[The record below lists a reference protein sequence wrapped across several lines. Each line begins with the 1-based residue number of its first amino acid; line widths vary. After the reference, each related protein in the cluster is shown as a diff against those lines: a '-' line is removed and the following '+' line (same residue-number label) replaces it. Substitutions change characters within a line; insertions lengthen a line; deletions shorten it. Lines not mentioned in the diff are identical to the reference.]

1 MRITLL
7 SPLFP
12 PDTGTPAAYVK
23 ELVTRLPADS
33 VDLAIYGH
41 LPEHVPSIRYHCI
54 DKRSILP
61 VRLFRFTKMLRG
73 LTTRTDVLLVQNGP
87 SVELPAL
94 LVSVVTSTPIVL
106 CISDT
111 RAAATATQKPLYG
124 FIHQMLQK
132 RASCVISLLDSATD
146 TQKIARP
153 IARPEILPEG
163 FDQTDRTTFEA
174 SWDAHAK
181 ALTTVLHHVCT

>member
-1 MRITLL
+1 MHITLL

-23 ELVTRLPADS
+23 ELVTRLSADS

-41 LPEHVPSIRYHCI
+41 LPEHVPAIRYHCI

-61 VRLFRFTKMLRG
+61 VRLFRFTNMIHR
-73 LTTRTDVLLVQNGP
+73 LTAHTDVFLVQNGP

-106 CISDT
+106 CISDA
-111 RAAATATQKPLYG
+111 RAATAATQKPLYG

-132 RASCVISLLDSATD
+132 RAHCVISLIDDATD
-146 TQKIARP
+146 TQKIVRP
-153 IARPEILPEG
+153 LARPEILPEG
-163 FDQTDRTTFEA
+163 FAQTNPAAFDA
-174 SWDAHAK
+174 SWEAHTK